1 MMLTKQ
7 ARVSSTAS
15 ASVDELV
22 ALVYQGVKAVMID
35 MMQRGLKKSRRTLNE
50 LVAARD
56 VDRDGYLEY

>member
-1 MMLTKQ
+1 MLTKQ
-7 ARVSSTAS
+7 ARVSSTAV

-22 ALVYQGVKAVMID
+22 QLVYSGVKAVMID

-56 VDRDGYLEY
+56 IDRDGYLEY

>member
-1 MMLTKQ
+1 
-7 ARVSSTAS
+7 
-15 ASVDELV
+15 
-22 ALVYQGVKAVMID
+22 MID